1 MLQEYGHKGD
11 ARSTRG
17 LDMFCDEDSGFH
29 IASDSEGYMWEE
41 DIEFFE
47 HEGVRLPPN
56 WSYGDVE
63 ELLRS
68 IEVKVCWVPWL
79 VVVGGEARVQL
90 RVVLDGYY
98 GRGSETT
105 MECLSDIGREV
116 AIQMEQERPDLYLL
130 FEHWGGG
137 IWTYD
142 EFAISCLMPLEAGLE
157 AFIEVY
163 DWLDGFWER
172 IKTIACE
179 NIPGFLNDCEGI

>member
-142 EFAISCLMPLEAGLE
+142 EFAISWLMPLEAGLE

-179 NIPGFLNDCEGI
+179 NIPGFLKDCEGI

>member
-68 IEVKVCWVPWL
+68 IEVKVC
-79 VVVGGEARVQL
+79 
-90 RVVLDGYY
+90 
-98 GRGSETT
+98 
-105 MECLSDIGREV
+105 
-116 AIQMEQERPDLYLL
+116 
-130 FEHWGGG
+130 
-137 IWTYD
+137 
-142 EFAISCLMPLEAGLE
+142 
-157 AFIEVY
+157 
-163 DWLDGFWER
+163 
-172 IKTIACE
+172 
-179 NIPGFLNDCEGI
+179 